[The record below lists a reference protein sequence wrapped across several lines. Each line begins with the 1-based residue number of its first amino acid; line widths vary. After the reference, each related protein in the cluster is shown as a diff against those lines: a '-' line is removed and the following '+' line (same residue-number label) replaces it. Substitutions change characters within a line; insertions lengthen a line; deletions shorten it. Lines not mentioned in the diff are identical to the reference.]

1 MAQRKIIWSR
11 IAYLQRKNILLY
23 WFERNQSNVFSK
35 KLLKQT
41 QLATKQLTKFPYL
54 GKPTDIID
62 VRVYIMGDYSL
73 FYRVFDLSIDV
84 VTFWDNRQDPE
95 ILKILLS
102 LNE

>member
-11 IAYLQRKNILLY
+11 IAYLQRKNILIY
-23 WFERNQSNVFSK
+23 WSERNQSNVFSK

-41 QLATKQLTKFPYL
+41 QEATRQLAKFPYL
-54 GKPTDIID
+54 GKSTDIKD
-62 VRVYIMGDYSL
+62 VRVYVLGDYSL